1 MIAVAHLDYI
11 IVGFFPGVIYFMSLW
26 YTRKE
31 YGRRIGFFWSFS
43 SLAGA
48 FGGLI
53 AFGISQIK
61 NDALATWQWLF
72 IIEGVPSVLLAALS
86 AWYLPN
92 KPETAKFLTEE
103 ERDYAVNRL
112 ASGMYIQFLYFIRH

>member
-1 MIAVAHLDYI
+1 
-11 IVGFFPGVIYFMSLW
+11 MSLW

-53 AFGISQIK
+53 AFGISQIQ
-61 NDALATWQWLF
+61 NDRLATWQW
-72 IIEGVPSVLLAALS
+72 
-86 AWYLPN
+86 
-92 KPETAKFLTEE
+92 
-103 ERDYAVNRL
+103 
-112 ASGMYIQFLYFIRH
+112 

>member
-1 MIAVAHLDYI
+1 
-11 IVGFFPGVIYFMSLW
+11 MSLW

-72 IIEGVPSVLLAALS
+72 IIEGLPSVLLAVFS

-92 KPETAKFLTEE
+92 KPETAKFLTED
-103 ERDYAVNRL
+103 EREHAINRL
-112 ASGMYIQFLYFIRH
+112 ANGMST

>member
-1 MIAVAHLDYI
+1 
-11 IVGFFPGVIYFMSLW
+11 MSLW

-92 KPETAKFLTEE
+92 KPETATFLTEE
-103 ERDYAVNRL
+103 ERELAVNRL
-112 ASGMYIQFLYFIRH
+112 ANGMKR